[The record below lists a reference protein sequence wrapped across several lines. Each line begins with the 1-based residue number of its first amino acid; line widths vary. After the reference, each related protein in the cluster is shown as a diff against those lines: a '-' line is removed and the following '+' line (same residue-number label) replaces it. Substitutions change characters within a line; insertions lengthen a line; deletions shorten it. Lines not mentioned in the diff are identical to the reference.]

1 LAAQHLVR
9 CYPCYEYHCTNNFN
23 VLLYWHWENGIH
35 SVLSRPRFVQPRCT
49 TVSEI
54 RLRTGKRLDFTQ
66 DKVSPTFMRRAQN
79 PQNMSRTGA
88 RAEHLPEVSHRSSLF
103 GSSLGARS
111 EGVAASSSM
120 QQALEEDNNRLTD
133 ELSQK
138 VSALRFASQ
147 SIHDEVSEQNRMLS
161 GMVRSL
167 RHYLFVCLSSLST

>member
-1 LAAQHLVR
+1 MH
-9 CYPCYEYHCTNNFN
+9 
-23 VLLYWHWENGIH
+23 NGFRN
-35 SVLSRPRFVQPRCT
+35 SNKNG
-49 TVSEI
+49 E
-54 RLRTGKRLDFTQ
+54 RLDFTQ

-167 RHYLFVCLSSLST
+167 RHYFVYHHSLHSSTSHLFRFPSATLLTPAS